1 MSDLIFILLILLIP
15 AIAQGYVS
23 SSFSKYKKIENKE
36 HLSGQEVAEKI
47 LKNNDLNNVYVVET
61 EGSLTDHYDPT
72 RKVVRLSKEIFHG
85 TSIAA
90 MSIAAHE
97 VGHAIQ
103 DKENYIFLKIRS
115 FIYPVVNLG
124 TQFSYIVLI
133 IGILL
138 EAMDLIWLGIALTAL
153 GLLFQVVTL
162 PVEFD
167 ASKRAKIELEKT
179 FNIDEQ
185 SKKGVSKMLMS
196 AAMTYV
202 AGVLASALNILR
214 LVMAFTN
221 RD

>member
-1 MSDLIFILLILLIP
+1 MNDLIFILLILLIP